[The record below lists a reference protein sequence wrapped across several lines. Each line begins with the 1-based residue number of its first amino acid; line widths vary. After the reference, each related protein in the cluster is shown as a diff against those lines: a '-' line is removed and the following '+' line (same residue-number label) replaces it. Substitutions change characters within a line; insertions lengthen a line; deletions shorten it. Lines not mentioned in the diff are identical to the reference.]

1 MTSPTVLI
9 SGLGLMG
16 GSLAAALVGSP
27 WTVRLHHRRREVVTR
42 AAELGFGTPVTD
54 LPAAVA
60 DCDVVVVCTPVSII
74 AEHIRAL
81 VPFGPHAVF
90 TDVGSVK
97 GVICH
102 ELADLARSGRFV
114 GSHPMCGSHQQ
125 GLEHADATLYR
136 GATSIL
142 TPLPETPPAAVAL
155 VEQLWQAV
163 GCRTLRLSPDA
174 HDLAVAQ
181 ASHLPHVLAAAAAA
195 GLSPPAAP
203 IAAAGFRD
211 TTRVAA
217 GNAGLWSDILLHNR
231 RAVLDEVRAAITRL
245 RDLEDALAKRDA
257 NAVWG
262 WLERGRAGRQRFDA
276 LRAPVAAPDAGCS
289 EE

>member
-1 MTSPTVLI
+1 M
-9 SGLGLMG
+9 
-16 GSLAAALVGSP
+16 
-27 WTVRLHHRRREVVTR
+27 
-42 AAELGFGTPVTD
+42 
-54 LPAAVA
+54 
-60 DCDVVVVCTPVSII
+60 
-74 AEHIRAL
+74 
-81 VPFGPHAVF
+81 F

-97 GVICH
+97 GAICQ

-114 GSHPMCGSHQQ
+114 GSHPMCGSLQQ

-142 TPLPETPPAAVAL
+142 TPLPETPPTAVAL
-155 VEQLWQAV
+155 VERLWQAV

-203 IAAAGFRD
+203 IAASGFRD

-231 RAVLDEVRAAITRL
+231 RAVLDELRAGITRL

-257 NAVWG
+257 NAVWS
-262 WLERGRAGRQRFDA
+262 WLERGRAGRQRFDEA
-276 LRAPVAAPDAGCS
+276 RAPDAPGGGGG
-289 EE
+289 ED